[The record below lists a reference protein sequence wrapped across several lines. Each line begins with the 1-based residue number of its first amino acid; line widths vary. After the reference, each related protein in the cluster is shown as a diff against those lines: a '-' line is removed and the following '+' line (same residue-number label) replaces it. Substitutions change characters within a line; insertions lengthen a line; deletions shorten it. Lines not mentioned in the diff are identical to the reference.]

1 MKQLGR
7 SLGFVTAMLLAL
19 MAGFFYS
26 FSVTVMPGLD
36 RAAPDVAIIAMQQIN
51 AAVRNPVFF
60 VTFFL
65 TPVFAGAS
73 AVLAWRSGLR
83 GRSLWF
89 ALAAVIYLGFALIP
103 TVLINVPMNEALA
116 LVAGPQPGQDPVAR
130 QALWAAYSADWT
142 FWNTGR
148 TVTTLLALLAALVAL
163 TWRSD
168 TN

>member
-1 MKQLGR
+1 MKRLGR
-7 SLGFVTAMLLAL
+7 SLGFVTALLLAL

-36 RAAPDVAIIAMQQIN
+36 RAEPDVAIIAMQQIN

-65 TPVFAGAS
+65 TPVLAGVS
-73 AVLAWRSGLR
+73 AILAWHSGLR
-83 GRSLWF
+83 WPSLWF
-89 ALAAVIYLGFALIP
+89 GLAAMIYLCFALVP
-103 TVLINVPMNEALA
+103 TVMINVPMNEALA

-130 QALWAAYSADWT
+130 QALWTAYSGDWT

-148 TVTTLLALLAALVAL
+148 TLTTLLALLAALVAL
-163 TWRSD
+163 AWRSD